1 MEAGLRFFRAKLSFK
16 AETIFSSIALA
27 FTNDKLY
34 LVSSLMKTNFIQLLS
49 KNPQIIHTTHSL
61 HLKSVFT
68 NY

>member
-34 LVSSLMKTNFIQLLS
+34 LVILLMKTNFIQLLS
-49 KNPQIIHTTHSL
+49 KNPHIFQLKSL
-61 HLKSVFT
+61 HSKSVFT